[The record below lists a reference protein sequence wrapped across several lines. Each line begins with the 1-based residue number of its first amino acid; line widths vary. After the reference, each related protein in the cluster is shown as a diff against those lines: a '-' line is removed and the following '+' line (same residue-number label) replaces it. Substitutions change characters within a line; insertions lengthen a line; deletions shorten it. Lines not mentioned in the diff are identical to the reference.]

1 MQEQSARPG
10 TLGEMIDASHPRRPQ
25 SETFVLVPLAVAVV
39 AAAAIVGWLVLAH
52 RGADTPAK
60 VATGPVLV
68 SAAQL
73 ASTAHSLGRPVYWA
87 GPRDNWS
94 YELTVTKIGRV
105 YVRYLPR
112 GAKAGDPRS
121 SFLTVGTY
129 PGANAYGN
137 LKKVST
143 GPAVHSNLL
152 PEGGLMVAPKSLPK
166 SVYIA
171 YPNGDYQVEVYDA
184 APGAARRLT
193 LNGLIAPVA

>member
-1 MQEQSARPG
+1 MV
-10 TLGEMIDASHPRRPQ
+10 TPRRPARADQ
-25 SETFVLVPLAVAVV
+25 EQLQTLLALGLAVLT
-39 AAAAIVGWLVLAH
+39 AACVVGWLLFSHRSDATPTKMASGPALVTADELA
-52 RGADTPAK
+52 
-60 VATGPVLV
+60 
-68 SAAQL
+68 SAAH
-73 ASTAHSLGRPVYWA
+73 TLGRPLYWA

-94 YELTVTKIGRV
+94 YELTVTKSGRA

-129 PGANAYGN
+129 PGENAYAN

-152 PEGGLMVAPKSLPK
+152 PGGGLMVAPKSLPK
-166 SVYIA
+166 SVYLA
-171 YPNGDYQVEVYDA
+171 YPNADYQVEVYNA

-193 LNGLIAPVA
+193 INGLVKPVG

>member
-10 TLGEMIDASHPRRPQ
+10 TLGQMIDASHPRRPQ
-25 SETFVLVPLAVAVV
+25 SETLMLVPLAVAVV

-52 RGADTPAK
+52 RGSATPAQ

-68 SAAQL
+68 SAADL
-73 ASTAHSLGRPVYWA
+73 ATTAHTLGHPVYWA
-87 GPRDNWS
+87 GPRDDWS
-94 YELTVTKIGRV
+94 YELTVTTSGRA

-112 GAKAGDPRS
+112 GAAAGDARS

-129 PGANAYGN
+129 PGANAYPN

-152 PEGGLMVAPKSLPK
+152 PDGGLLVAPKTLPK
-166 SVYIA
+166 SVYLA
-171 YPNGDYQVEVYDA
+171 YRDRDYQVEVYDGA
-184 APGAARRLT
+184 AGAARRLA
-193 LNGLIAPVA
+193 LNGLIKPVG